1 MGTFGWTMMSTSK
14 PDQPFKEAV
23 LLHPFFKGM
32 EHGAALSLFT
42 RCKKVTAARDQ
53 TLLKSDKNRTGLY
66 LVIKGE
72 VEVVVK
78 KDTDEVLEVIAEGGI
93 VGLSSLY
100 SFMRKEEVDE
110 GVYASVEVRAK
121 EESLLCL
128 VPYSGLKEYWKEPH
142 LQEFLLTETSRRL
155 QDIYYSLSER
165 VGVSYGLQERS
176 TILKRVKE
184 IMIDNVRSVD
194 SNATVQEAAHIMGT
208 YRVSSVV
215 VLDHSGVAGILTER
229 DIVTRYIAGN
239 IPLTGQVKEGMT
251 ASPVVIDQEEYLY
264 EALGKMLEH
273 SIKHLP
279 VTGNG
284 KLVGIVTLYDVMKAN
299 HIGTLTSAHK
309 LEDRTFPL
317 DKINAAIESIFHQL
331 WKAHAP
337 VFHILDVMSG
347 LLDRLYRRVLKE
359 TEEELLE
366 EGNEKPC
373 SYAFYVMGS
382 AGRREQFMMTDQ
394 DHFLVYEKDG
404 GRVESYF
411 RSFSQRL
418 VSKLEEAGL
427 RRCDGDMMSS
437 ESAWRGSVSQ
447 WEERVRRWSVR
458 SSEDTLLKAQNFFS
472 FRVIDGGEEVQEAFD
487 EALER
492 QLRNTKIL
500 LARMAQVEKTKP
512 VPVLHSSIRSLLGM
526 QRKEFSLKKE
536 ILFPFHHALQ
546 ILSLSH
552 GSLFGS
558 TLEKIAFLVKKG
570 SITPGFGEDLKEA
583 FEEIMKLYMELK
595 RNREGDTVQLSTL
608 STREKESL
616 YHSVK
621 TIREFQNMM
630 LAHYSL
636 A

>member
-1 MGTFGWTMMSTSK
+1 MSTSS
-14 PDQPFKEAV
+14 PDHNFKEAV
-23 LLHPFFKGM
+23 LLHPFFNGM
-32 EHGAALSLFT
+32 EHGTALSLFS
-42 RCKKVTAARDQ
+42 RCKKVKTGRDQ
-53 TLLKSDKNRTGLY
+53 TLLKSNENRTGLY
-66 LVIKGE
+66 LVIEGE

-78 KDTDEVLEVIAEGGI
+78 KDNDEVLEVISGGGI

-100 SFMRKEEVDE
+100 SFMEKEEVDE

-121 EESLLCL
+121 EDSMLCL

-142 LQEFLLTETSRRL
+142 LQGFLLTETSRRL

-184 IMIDNVRSVD
+184 IMIDNVRTVD
-194 SNATVQEAAHIMGT
+194 SNATVQEAAHIMGA

-251 ASPVVIDQEEYLY
+251 ERPVVIDQDEYLY
-264 EALGKMLEH
+264 EALGLMLDH

-279 VTGNG
+279 VTENG
-284 KLVGIVTLYDVMKAN
+284 RLAGIVTLYDVMKAN
-299 HIGTLTSAHK
+299 HIGALTSAHK

-317 DKINAAIESIFHQL
+317 VKINAAIESIFHQL

-366 EGNEKPC
+366 KGYSNPC

-394 DHFLVYEKDG
+394 DHFLVYEKEDP
-404 GRVESYF
+404 ESQSYF
-411 RSFSQRL
+411 TRFSKR
-418 VSKLEEAGL
+418 VAAKLEKAGL
-427 RRCDGDMMSS
+427 RRCDGGMMCS
-437 ESAWRGSVSQ
+437 ESAWRGSLGQ

-458 SSEDTLLKAQNFFS
+458 SSEETLLKAQNFFS
-472 FRVIDGGEEVQEAFD
+472 FRVIDGDGEVQKAF
-487 EALER
+487 EESLER
-492 QLRNTKIL
+492 QLMNSKIL

-512 VPVLHSSIRSLLGM
+512 VPVLHSSIRSLLGL

-546 ILSLSH
+546 ILNLSH
-552 GSLFGS
+552 GNLNGS

-570 SITPGFGEDLKEA
+570 SITPGFGEELKDA
-583 FEEIMKLYMELK
+583 FEEVMKIYMELK
-595 RNREGDTVQLSTL
+595 RNKEGDTVQLSTL

-630 LAHYSL
+630 LGHYSL